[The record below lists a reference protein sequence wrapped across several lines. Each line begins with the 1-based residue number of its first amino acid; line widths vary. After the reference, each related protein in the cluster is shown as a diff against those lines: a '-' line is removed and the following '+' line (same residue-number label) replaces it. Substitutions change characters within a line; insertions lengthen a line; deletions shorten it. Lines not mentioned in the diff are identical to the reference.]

1 MRMRAALNATDTA
14 YYLSLTEGEILEL
27 VQHGQIPYKM
37 LGDTLLFL
45 IHNLDDWLNA
55 LSGVPAWE
63 ALVRLHEEATAAP
76 VSTIANRQRPRKE
89 AKQARTG

>member
-1 MRMRAALNATDTA
+1 VDPALDTA

-27 VQHGQIPYKM
+27 VQRGQIPYKM

-45 IHNLDDWLNA
+45 IRDLDDWLNA
-55 LSGVPAWE
+55 LPGVPAWE
-63 ALVRLHEEATAAP
+63 ALVRLHEEATAATP

-89 AKQARTG
+89 VKQARTG